1 MRLSCYL
8 QIQTVQFV
16 KLKTNNVY
24 EDFHEDNKICL
35 ILVTICEIQSFLFLT
50 MEKLIGKMKD
60 ESKGKIIDDFIRLK
74 SKMYFTKDVDGKKKK

>member
-1 MRLSCYL
+1 MRLK
-8 QIQTVQFV
+8 IFT
-16 KLKTNNVY
+16 KI
-24 EDFHEDNKICL
+24 KICL
-35 ILVTICEIQSFLFLT
+35 ILVTIYEIQSFLFLT